1 MREEDPA
8 IAAEAFPIL
17 IKASEILLEG
27 SPRDQGKAVMTGS
40 LYIMYASAF
49 IDGPASFLPDERYL
63 EKKDAAD
70 RAAALYRR
78 AFRLLSE
85 AMERR
90 YPGVIEAA
98 VDGRA
103 DYSRFNKADVPLLY
117 WTAVS
122 VLAGFGLDPLDF
134 KAARHLGA
142 ASAFLARA
150 AELDP
155 GWNKGAI
162 WELYVTYYA
171 SMPSYLGGDPAKALD
186 AYDRAVSYS
195 NGGAPSIFVTYATAI
210 CVPTDDYDGYKSS
223 LERALAIDP
232 EADPDARLAT
242 ALAQGRARRLLE
254 GASKYFILPEGEN
267 QP

>member
-1 MREEDPA
+1 
-8 IAAEAFPIL
+8 
-17 IKASEILLEG
+17 
-27 SPRDQGKAVMTGS
+27 
-40 LYIMYASAF
+40 ASAF

-63 EKKDAAD
+63 EKKEAVD

-78 AFRLLSE
+78 AFRLLS
-85 AMERR
+85 AALERR
-90 YPGVIEAA
+90 CPGIIEAA
-98 VDGRA
+98 VDGQA
-103 DYSRFNKADVPLLY
+103 DYSRFKKADVPLLY

-134 KAARHLGA
+134 HAARHLGA

-171 SMPSYLGGDPAKALD
+171 SMPPYLGGDPAKAID
-186 AYDRAVSYS
+186 AYEKTVSYS
-195 NGGAPSIFVTYATAI
+195 KGVSPSIYVTYATAI
-210 CVPTDDYDGYKSS
+210 CVPNDDYDGYKSS

-232 EADPDARLAT
+232 DADPDARLAT

-254 GASKYFILPEGEN
+254 GASKYFILPEGEY